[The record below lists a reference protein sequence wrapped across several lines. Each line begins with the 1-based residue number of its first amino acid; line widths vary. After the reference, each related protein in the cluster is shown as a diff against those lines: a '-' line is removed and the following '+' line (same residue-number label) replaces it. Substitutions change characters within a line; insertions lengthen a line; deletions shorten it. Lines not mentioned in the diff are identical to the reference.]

1 MSKIQTDTSSS
12 QQAVS
17 GRKEMAGNDRQKR
30 LETALRENLFR
41 RKQQAR
47 ARKRPDNKASDK
59 A

>member
-17 GRKEMAGNDRQKR
+17 GQKEMAGNEQQKR

-47 ARKRPDNKASDK
+47 ARKRPDNESIR
-59 A
+59 

>member
-17 GRKEMAGNDRQKR
+17 GQKEMAGNERQKR

-47 ARKRPDNKASDK
+47 ARKRPDNEASDK